1 MSSRLHLSPIQQ
13 LTAAVSCVV
22 AATMVTFSGSMVQ
35 AQGRS
40 TISID
45 GSSTVFPI
53 TEAVAEEFQNARR
66 NSVAVVVGISGTGGG
81 FKRFCAGE
89 TDISNASRPIKAS
102 EMELCR
108 QAGVQYI
115 EVPVAYDALTVVV
128 NPDNDWVTSLSVE
141 DLKTMWEPA
150 AEGQISRWNQ
160 VRSEWPN
167 APINLFGPGA
177 DSGTFDYF
185 TEAINGKAQE
195 SRGDFTAS
203 EDDNVLV
210 QGVLRDR
217 NALGYF
223 GFAYYENNKDRL
235 RAVPIDNG
243 NGPVF
248 PSRAAVEN
256 GTYQPLSR
264 PLFIYISTAALRRPE
279 VREFANFYL
288 DNADELSAEVGYV
301 ALPAEVY
308 SIVRRNVETGKV
320 GSVFANRETVGV
332 NISDLLRLEAQE

>member
-1 MSSRLHLSPIQQ
+1 MSSRLNLSPIQQ

-89 TDISNASRPIKAS
+89 TDITNASRPIKAS

-217 NALGYF
+217 NSLGYF

-235 RAVPIDNG
+235 RAIPIDNG

-279 VREFANFYL
+279 VREFTNFYL

-308 SIVRRNVETGKV
+308 SAVRRNVETGKV

-332 NISDLLRLEAQE
+332 SISDLLRLEAQE